1 LINFKQVETIG
12 GVSNEHKSIAI
23 GDTNET
29 GSPKSTTTWSVEE
42 ALAARVNGW
51 KNWLCAAGSEN
62 LHITADG
69 NLFTATCREG
79 GFLGNVF
86 EGKMSLPS
94 EWITCTKEW
103 CMCGADM
110 QLRKARSAS
119 ELNAAQGALPAEM
132 IASSIGEKI
141 QHAKSGTWVAPAQYE
156 AHRHFPKS
164 ITWDISRRCNYS
176 CSYCHPSVSNQYDS
190 HHSAKT
196 LIEAIDRVNKRFCK
210 GVKTKWVITGGEP
223 TVNPAFME
231 AVERINGHGHLIHVQ
246 SNGSRGASYMR
257 ELIRKA
263 CVGLSCH
270 LEADATDRFIET
282 CAAIIDE
289 KTANEEA
296 GRMWFGVR
304 VMVGPGRLNEAHEI
318 RKRLLEIPAFEANG
332 FINFSPLYQRMK
344 QDQLMAYQAEELKEL
359 LKFA

>member
-1 LINFKQVETIG
+1 M
-12 GVSNEHKSIAI
+12 SNEHKSIAI
-23 GDTNET
+23 GDTNEA
-29 GSPKSTTTWSVEE
+29 GSPQSMATWSVEE

-69 NLFTATCREG
+69 NLFTATCRVG

-94 EWITCTKEW
+94 QWITCTKEW

-110 QLRKARSAS
+110 QLRKAKSHSSLTAS
-119 ELNAAQGALPAEM
+119 QSALPGEA
-132 IASSIGEKI
+132 ATSSIGEKI
-141 QHAKSGTWVAPAQYE
+141 QNAMRATWVAPAQYE

-176 CSYCHPSVSNQYDS
+176 CSYCHPSVSNQHDS

-196 LIEAIDRVNKRFCK
+196 LVDAIDRLNERFCK

-231 AVERINGHGHLIHVQ
+231 AVDRINQHGHLVHVQ
-246 SNGSRGASYMR
+246 SNGSRGSAYLR
-257 ELIRKA
+257 ELIKKA

-270 LEADATDRFIET
+270 LEAGATDRFIES
-282 CAAIIDE
+282 CAAVIDE
-289 KTANEEA
+289 KTKNEEA
-296 GRMWFGVR
+296 RRMWFGVR
-304 VMVGPGRLNEAHEI
+304 VMVGPGRLSEALEI
-318 RKRLLEIPAFEANG
+318 RKRLLEIPSFNENG

-344 QDQLMAYQAEELKEL
+344 QDQLMDYPADELKEIL
-359 LKFA
+359 QYA